1 MNQPLISVV
10 IPNFNRGHLIEEVI
24 RSITSQTYHNI
35 EIIVVDDH
43 STDGSMNTLERLKSQ
58 LSNLTYLQLPKNQG
72 ANVCRN
78 TGVKLAKG
86 NYIAFLD
93 SDDYFLPTKL
103 EKQIQIFNQFPEIG
117 FVVTGFGAKTFTT
130 LGEGIIPIKDTI
142 KQNNLGGFST
152 LMVKKDIFL
161 AVGGLDEQLLSCQ
174 DWDLF
179 LKLLNISQGYKIAE
193 DLVIYETQEDSI
205 SRNSTKV
212 IQGYQI
218 VSKRAKTLNHQLNLI
233 PQKELEAY
241 QDYYLAMRYF
251 GLKDIKHTRTYLKQ
265 SIKRSPKLVPIVY
278 FIFASFG
285 YSSLRQLMKCK
296 AMLRNVKTLVKRS

>member
-58 LSNLTYLQLPKNQG
+58 LSNLTYLQLPKNKG

-265 SIKRSPKLVPIVY
+265 SIKRSPKLVPIIY
-278 FIFASFG
+278 FIFAVFG
-285 YSSLRQLMKCK
+285 YSSLHQLMKCK
-296 AMLRNVKTLVKRS
+296 TMLRNVKTLVKRS